1 MPEFE
6 VGMHVISMPSRT
18 PCVITSIC
26 SDGSY
31 PISVSDL
38 SGAYEGSY
46 TLEGFRF
53 IDGLH
58 PESRKYHIVID
69 HSTNNTKPNTDY
81 WTIVRANSAF
91 IQLSHPEL
99 QYVIIPIHTINRIDI
114 LDGEPTLIT
123 SNYHLCLGPVLI
135 QSVADALFT
144 NEINSI

>member
-1 MPEFE
+1 MLKFE
-6 VGMHVISMPSRT
+6 VGMHVISMPSRA
-18 PCVITSIC
+18 PCVIASIC

-46 TLEGFRF
+46 TLEGFKFQDASPENKKFF
-53 IDGLH
+53 IA
-58 PESRKYHIVID
+58 ID
-69 HSTNNTKPNTDY
+69 YPIGNARPNINY

-91 IQLSHPEL
+91 VQLSHPEL
-99 QYVIIPIHTINRIDI
+99 QDMVIPIHTIDRIDI
-114 LDGEPTLIT
+114 LNNEPTLIT
-123 SNYHLCLGPVLI
+123 SNYKLCLGPTVI

>member
-6 VGMHVISMPSRT
+6 VGMHIISMPSRT

-58 PESRKYHIVID
+58 PESRKYHIVVDYPIG
-69 HSTNNTKPNTDY
+69 NAKPNNNY

-99 QYVIIPIHTINRIDI
+99 QDMIIPIHTIDRIDI
-114 LDGEPTLIT
+114 INNEPTLIS
-123 SNYHLCLGPVLI
+123 SNYKLPLGPI
-135 QSVADALFT
+135 STKSVADALFT
-144 NEINSI
+144 DEINSI